1 MKFRTKHGLKLPIG
15 KATHKRTMSLIG
27 CRLLIPFIALLLPA
41 CEADNNFTILGYTTK
56 PNYDCGIKTIRVPI
70 FQNLSAYRDVE
81 FELTQAVVREIELR
95 TPYKVVGLGSS
106 ADTELDCKIMGLNK
120 QILNRNQLNEVREA
134 EMVLT
139 VDVTW
144 RDLRSGEILSKP
156 QTPRNAQP
164 VLPHQNGGPAV
175 PPPPPAVI
183 VQSSATFIPELG
195 QSITTAR
202 QKAVN
207 RLARDIVSM
216 MEIPW

>member
-1 MKFRTKHGLKLPIG
+1 MTLINRQARPMPFNRFLLGLK
-15 KATHKRTMSLIG
+15 
-27 CRLLIPFIALLLPA
+27 CLIPCLALICSA
-41 CEADNNFTILGYTTK
+41 CESDNNFTIFGYTTK

-70 FQNLSAYRDVE
+70 FQNLSAYRDIE
-81 FELTQAVVREIELR
+81 FELTTAVVREIETR

-106 ADTELDCKIMGLNK
+106 ADTELDCKIVGLNK
-120 QILNRNQLNEVREA
+120 QLLNRNQLNEVREA
-134 EMVLT
+134 EMILT

-156 QTPRNAQP
+156 QTNRNQQILLPTLDGGAVP
-164 VLPHQNGGPAV
+164 VV
-175 PPPPPAVI
+175 PPPPPAGVI
-183 VQSSATFIPELG
+183 VQSSATFIPEIG

>member
-1 MKFRTKHGLKLPIG
+1 MMLVNPFRRTK
-15 KATHKRTMSLIG
+15 
-27 CRLLIPFIALLLPA
+27 PFMGFLFVCQCLVPFLAFLFSA
-41 CEADNNFTILGYTTK
+41 CESDNNLTVLGYTTK

-81 FELTQAVVREIELR
+81 FELTEAVVQEIETR

-106 ADTELDCKIMGLNK
+106 ADTELDCKIVGLNK

-134 EMVLT
+134 EMILT
-139 VDVTW
+139 VDITW

-156 QTPRNAQP
+156 QTPRNQQNI
-164 VLPHQNGGPAV
+164 LPPLNGGAVPVV
-175 PPPPPAVI
+175 PPPPPATV
-183 VQSSATFIPELG
+183 VQASATFIPELG

-202 QKAVN
+202 QKAVK

>member
-1 MKFRTKHGLKLPIG
+1 VCHCLVPCLAFVL
-15 KATHKRTMSLIG
+15 S
-27 CRLLIPFIALLLPA
+27 A
-41 CEADNNFTILGYTTK
+41 CGSDNNFTFLGYTTK

-81 FELTQAVVREIELR
+81 FELTTAVVREIETR

-106 ADTELDCKIMGLNK
+106 ADTELDCKIVGLNK

-134 EMVLT
+134 EMILT

-156 QTPRNAQP
+156 QTPRNLQT
-164 VLPHQNGGPAV
+164 VLPTLDGGAV
-175 PPPPPAVI
+175 PIVLPTPPAVI
-183 VQSSATFIPELG
+183 VQSSATFIPEIG
-195 QSITTAR
+195 GSITTAR
-202 QKAVN
+202 HKAVN